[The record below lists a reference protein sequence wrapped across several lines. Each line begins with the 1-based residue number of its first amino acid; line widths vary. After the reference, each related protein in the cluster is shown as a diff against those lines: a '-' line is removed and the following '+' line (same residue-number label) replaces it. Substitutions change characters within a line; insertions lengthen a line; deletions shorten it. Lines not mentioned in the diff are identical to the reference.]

1 MPRQFERVAL
11 VTRGVT
17 AEITAP
23 KDVVHVERHAN
34 SVGVAVELTRR
45 RCSRDEEIG
54 LVLWHAV

>member
-23 KDVVHVERHAN
+23 KDVVHVERHADG
-34 SVGVAVELTRR
+34 VGVAVELTRR
-45 RCSRDEEIG
+45 RCSRDE
-54 LVLWHAV
+54 